1 MIAIRDPNN
10 QYDLCSG
17 DCENGTGIHSLW
29 SRDHLDKVT
38 FKNKKLEGKGV
49 QVTLNFYNEGIFEEG
64 KLVEGIANCF
74 QPYISE
80 RACDYFFKEEY
91 LGNPKI
97 KMIRKKNKITFCI

>member
-29 SRDHLDKVT
+29 SRDH
-38 FKNKKLEGKGV
+38 FEGKGV

>member
-29 SRDHLDKVT
+29 SRDHFDKVT

-49 QVTLNFYNEGIFEEG
+49 QVTLNFYNEGIFE
-64 KLVEGIANCF
+64 EGIANCF